1 MKNVICLV
9 IAVILLAVSALIMY
23 PGYLNDVTDE
33 QIVADTLAPVIMSNF
48 DTFKV
53 SLGFENVPF
62 YGSETKPGV
71 AAALAT
77 FVPYLKGETDELPA
91 VGEELGKIY
100 KEDESFTNTLLA
112 FILLAVLS
120 IPVYMILRIIPYN
133 TLYKAADTSFLLARP
148 FTRGFAACACSVT
161 SISFTWL
168 IYHTLIYKKLYSAV
182 TNWFSNVE
190 KPEIALTAT
199 NVIIII
205 VAIIVII
212 ALLKSTLF
220 RGSVLKSVLLALLR
234 MALFVVVFA
243 AANVLI
249 GCATWRVLIFVLAM
263 IAVVGIVDS
272 IVDPTHAK
280 KEKA

>member
-1 MKNVICLV
+1 MKKFICL
-9 IAVILLAVSALIMY
+9 ILAAVLLAAAVAIMY
-23 PGYLNDVTDE
+23 PQLLFKVYDE
-33 QIVADTLAPVIMSNF
+33 DKVAEAADSVIEGDF
-48 DTFKV
+48 ETFK
-53 SLGFENVPF
+53 SSIGFENVPF

-71 AAALAT
+71 AAGLAT

-91 VGEELGKIY
+91 AGEELGKIY

-120 IPVYMILRIIPYN
+120 IPVYMILRLIPYN

-220 RGSVLKSVLLALLR
+220 RGSVLKSVLLALFR

-263 IAVVGIVDS
+263 IAVVGILDS
-272 IVDPTHAK
+272 ILDPTHAK